1 MSAQNTS
8 VRVSS
13 AQVMGAKARAYEIA
27 QLRAQRVARRS
38 AEVASGQRR
47 MALAG
52 VLVGLFVVLLSGAAF
67 AVVSWLWTLVPV
79 AGLVAVLAVS
89 RRAAVAAARA
99 DREDRQRLV
108 ELKSQSRSVH
118 YSGEGSSTRS
128 DVVTDSLANAERDG
142 DVSGL
147 VGVQFEQR
155 EDSVLVTDG
164 LSVRTVSESVKDQEA
179 PSETAEE
186 KAVVEQGVPVE
197 KAWTPTPLPVSRY
210 SQGARVEGRVV
221 HADTDLRGIPR
232 VKASVP
238 ARPIAATVDADARST
253 DEVARSVPLA
263 FDLDEI
269 LEARR
274 A

>member
-8 VRVSS
+8 ARLSA
-13 AQVMGAKARAYEIA
+13 AQVTGAKARAYEIA

-52 VLVGLFVVLLSGAAF
+52 VLVGLLVVVASGATF
-67 AVVSWLWTLVPV
+67 AVVSWLWTLLPI
-79 AGLVAVLAVS
+79 AGLALVLVFS
-89 RRAAVAAARA
+89 RRAAVAADRA
-99 DREDRQRLV
+99 DRADRQRLA
-108 ELKSQSRSVH
+108 ELKSQSRSAHSSVEN
-118 YSGEGSSTRS
+118 SVALPGVAPVVRADGEEEMSPMEEAKSSLDENVSPEGS
-128 DVVTDSLANAERDG
+128 
-142 DVSGL
+142 
-147 VGVQFEQR
+147 
-155 EDSVLVTDG
+155 
-164 LSVRTVSESVKDQEA
+164 VSEVLEDEKAS
-179 PSETAEE
+179 SESAEE
-186 KAVVEQGVPVE
+186 TVVVAEETPAE

-238 ARPIAATVDADARST
+238 ARPIAATVDTDARST
-253 DEVARSVPLA
+253 DEVARSIPLA